1 MSLCPERT
9 VRLGAF
15 WWLEMT
21 TALDR
26 MSLEDAREALGHVQA
41 ALTEVDQFLNG
52 PKVVQR

>member
-1 MSLCPERT
+1 
-9 VRLGAF
+9 
-15 WWLEMT
+15 MT